1 MFELFLN
8 PANMVIGGVL
18 ISSPIIIHLINRMR
32 FKRVRWAAMEF
43 LLKSQ
48 KRNRRRLIIE
58 QLILL
63 ALRILLVLLAG
74 LLLARF
80 LGFSFAGIFQPQ
92 NTVHV
97 VILDDRLSMTDHWKG
112 EEGDV
117 KNSFQVA
124 KQLIEKEIARPA
136 TQGRSA
142 NRLVVFRLS
151 DPSEP
156 FDQRLNEESLRDLAA
171 YLGRMDECSLLHL
184 DMTRGVKAA
193 EKVFEINPQDQGI
206 LYVVSDFRQRHW
218 SGPEAEGLLKALDQL
233 SKGSDRLAKNK
244 VKINLIDTAHPFRNE
259 TQRSAMYHDNLAVVE
274 LRPATRVAAEGM
286 PVQFT
291 VTVANFSA
299 SERKNVRVTIKVEG
313 HERSEGSLT
322 MLSVLPGTTS
332 ATFDVSLVKLGF
344 NQITANLE
352 NEEAGLQADNTRYA
366 VVEVRRQVPVLII
379 DGDLTN
385 GDKPGGDT
393 FHLKTLFTAAK
404 GFEVQRGGVNE
415 LKRPDLEKYPTIYLL
430 NVPELDEKAV
440 KGLED
445 YVRGGGSVAFF
456 MGPRVRP
463 EFYNQKLYRD
473 GKGLFPA
480 LLADRPSKE
489 FTPEEKQQRLL
500 ANLLD
505 PQFQIFLR
513 SDTHPLFAEAY
524 KFRTAF
530 KFLNVERYFPVPR
543 QKWNRDTNHAEELA
557 TLPNDRPVTDYEAGI
572 RELLNSLPLDDPKY
586 AKFRPGLERQKNAVR
601 DKLLGK
607 TLHPV
612 ANALDGLLHDPGKAG
627 DPDQPN
633 LKEFWELTDPKIQ
646 ELRSRIEKLKEA
658 VQYGDPLVITSRY
671 GKGRAV
677 VFLTSAGRAWN
688 DWAGGSPASVTYPVV
703 MLELQ
708 KFLSSVDTETD
719 RTVGT
724 SLEFDLDSTRYD
736 QKIHRYVQPE
746 AREGDV
752 AQAQPVQPT
761 EDNKDPHAGL
771 KDLGE
776 QIGSIVSGRLTLSFD
791 EGREPGIYVFE
802 LTQRPDVGVEAKVES
817 RAVAYNVD
825 TANESDL
832 RRATRDEL
840 EHAAAGVLVHRP
852 DSGTLRE
859 QIANRQTD
867 LSESAWF
874 YLLFLVVLVIEQA
887 LAVHLSFHL
896 RGNEALPP
904 AQAVQP
910 QATAA

>member
-8 PANMVIGGVL
+8 PANMVIGGALV
-18 ISSPIIIHLINRMR
+18 SSPIIIHLINRMR
-32 FKRVRWAAMEF
+32 FRRVRWAAMEF

-92 NTVHV
+92 NTVHI
-97 VILDDRLSMTDHWKG
+97 VILDDRLSMTDHWKS

-142 NRLVVFRLS
+142 NRLVVLRLS

-156 FDQRLNEESLRDLAA
+156 FDQRLNEESLRDLNA
-171 YLGRMDECSLLHL
+171 YLGRMDQCSLMHL
-184 DMTRGVKAA
+184 DMTRGLKAA
-193 EKVFEINPQDQGI
+193 EDIFEKNPQDQGI
-206 LYVVSDFRQRHW
+206 LYIVSDFRQRHW

-233 SKGSDRLAKNK
+233 SKGSDKLAKNK
-244 VKINLIDTAHPFRNE
+244 VRINLIDTAHPFRSE
-259 TQRSAMYHDNLAVVE
+259 TQRTAMYHDNLAVVE
-274 LRPATRVAAEGM
+274 LRPETRVAAEGM

-291 VTVANFSA
+291 VTVANYSA
-299 SERKNVRVTIKVEG
+299 SERKNVRVTIKVDG
-313 HERSEGSLT
+313 LERSEGSLT
-322 MLSVLPGTTS
+322 MLSVPPGTTS
-332 ATFDVSLVKLGF
+332 ATFIVSLVRLGF

-393 FHLKTLFTAAK
+393 FHLKTLFTAAR

-415 LKRPDLEKYPTIYLL
+415 LRRSDLEKYPSIYLL
-430 NVPELDEKAV
+430 NVPELDERAV
-440 KGLED
+440 KSLEN

-463 EFYNQKLYRD
+463 DFYNQKLYRD
-473 GKGLFPA
+473 GKGLFPVI
-480 LLADRPSKE
+480 LADRPSKE
-489 FTPEEKQQRLL
+489 FTPEEKQQRML

-530 KFLNVERYFPVPR
+530 KFLNLERYYPVPR
-543 QKWNRDTNHAEELA
+543 QKWNRETNHAEELA
-557 TLPNDRPVTDYEAGI
+557 TLPNDRPVADYEAGI
-572 RELLNSLPLDDPKY
+572 RELLNALPLDDPKY
-586 AKFRPGLERQKNAVR
+586 AKYRPGLERQKNAVR

-607 TLHPV
+607 ALFSV
-612 ANALDGLLHDPGKAG
+612 ANALDGLLRDPGKAG

-633 LKEFWELTDPKIQ
+633 LREFWELTDSKIQ
-646 ELRSRIEKLKEA
+646 DLKNRLEKLKEA
-658 VQYGDPLVITSRY
+658 VQYGDPLVVTSRF
-671 GKGRAV
+671 GKGRV
-677 VFLTSAGRAWN
+677 VAFLTTAGRAWN

-708 KFLSSVDTETD
+708 KFLSSVDMEGD
-719 RTVGT
+719 KTVGT
-724 SLEFDLDSTRYD
+724 ALDIELDSTRYE
-736 QKIHRYVQPE
+736 QKMHRYFQPE
-746 AREGDV
+746 AREGD
-752 AQAQPVQPT
+752 AAQPAQPA
-761 EDNKDPHAGL
+761 DNSDPHAGL

-776 QIGSIVSGRLTLSFD
+776 QVGSISSGRLLLSFD
-791 EGREPGIYVFE
+791 EARKPGIYIFE
-802 LTQRPDVGVEAKVES
+802 LMQRPDEGVEARMES

-825 TANESDL
+825 TTNESDL
-832 RRATRDEL
+832 RRASRDDL
-840 EHAAAGVLVHRP
+840 EHAGSGVLVHRP

-867 LSESAWF
+867 LSESPWF
-874 YLLFLVVLVIEQA
+874 YLLFLIVLVIEQA